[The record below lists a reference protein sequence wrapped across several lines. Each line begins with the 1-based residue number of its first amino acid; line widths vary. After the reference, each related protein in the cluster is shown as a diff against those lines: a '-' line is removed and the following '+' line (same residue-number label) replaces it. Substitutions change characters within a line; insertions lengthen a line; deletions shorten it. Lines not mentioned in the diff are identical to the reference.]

1 MEAADAPARKRAKV
15 QGRPVSPVAPYSSSS
30 GAAAGG
36 ADEAGTAA
44 LPVPVW
50 SPEQAARAEALKK
63 AVAAKL
69 RAAGKAPAAAPA
81 AAAPAAASTKA
92 APAAA
97 AGGKVAAAAAPEEE
111 ASTDGR
117 PVLKWSPARWS
128 AWHDCPSFAL
138 IEGSGLVVLKA
149 PLAELY
155 ESNFLE
161 ANQERHEF
169 FTLDTLANALVPQ
182 GNMPALLVDAV
193 PDSGDW
199 FYSPRSLY
207 DEHSL
212 EHAVLPI
219 EAEQKEGV
227 SEELFRFVAPSRA
240 QVGRFLSYAQ
250 RAWEDDEIAKVA
262 VASTHGY
269 NRAGVLVVALLVEL
283 KKMPLDKALS
293 LFAKSRPPG
302 VYASNCMLA
311 LQRRYAPGQ
320 PLPVPAAPQWD
331 KHAIECGAAKAHPF
345 TLPPVAGAAPA
356 PGQPA
361 LPPKPAPAAGP
372 PSFSSTMPPPAPR
385 PPPQQQQ
392 QPQQPQQ
399 QQQQQQQSRPHSLAQ
414 AEAQAVQPPKPPP
427 GASDKPAPPP
437 PWQRAYSNREQRDYF
452 FNPITKKSCWKIE
465 DCT

>member
-1 MEAADAPARKRAKV
+1 MDAADAPVRKRAKM
-15 QGRPVSPVAPYSSSS
+15 QGRPLAPAAASAAD
-30 GAAAGG
+30 AAAGG
-36 ADEAGTAA
+36 ADEAGAAA
-44 LPVPVW
+44 LPVPAW
-50 SPEQAARAEALKK
+50 SPEQTARAEALKK

-69 RAAGKAPAAAPA
+69 RAAGKAPAPAAAPSTAPSTAPA
-81 AAAPAAASTKA
+81 AAARA
-92 APAAA
+92 APAAGK
-97 AGGKVAAAAAPEEE
+97 AGRSSGDGPEEE
-111 ASTDGR
+111 AATDGR
-117 PVLKWSPARWS
+117 PVLKWNTKRWR

-138 IEGSGLVVLKA
+138 IEGTGLVVLKA
-149 PLAELY
+149 PLAEMY

-182 GNMPALLVDAV
+182 GCMPALLVDAV

-219 EAEQKEGV
+219 EADQKEGV

-250 RAWEDDEIAKVA
+250 RAWEDDELAKVA

-269 NRAGVLVVALLVEL
+269 NRAGVLAVALLVEL
-283 KKMPLDKALS
+283 KKMPLDKALA
-293 LFAKSRPPG
+293 LFAKCRPPG

-320 PLPVPAAPQWD
+320 PLAVPAAPQWD
-331 KHAIECGAAKAHPF
+331 KHAVECGAAKAQPY
-345 TLPPVAGAAPA
+345 TLPPVAGGAPA
-356 PGQPA
+356 VGQPPV
-361 LPPKPAPAAGP
+361 PPKPAPAAGP

-385 PPPQQQQ
+385 PP
-392 QPQQPQQ
+392 
-399 QQQQQQQSRPHSLAQ
+399 QQSRPQSLAQ
-414 AEAQAVQPPKPPP
+414 AEAQAQATQPAKAPP
-427 GASDKPAPPP
+427 GASDKPAPPA

-452 FNPITKKSCWKIE
+452 FNPVTKKSCWKIE